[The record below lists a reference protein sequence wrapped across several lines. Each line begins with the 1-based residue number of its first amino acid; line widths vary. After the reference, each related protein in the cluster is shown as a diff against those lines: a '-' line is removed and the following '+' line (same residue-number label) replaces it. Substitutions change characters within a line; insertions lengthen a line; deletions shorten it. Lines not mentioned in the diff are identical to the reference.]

1 MSSVAIRRGIHFGL
15 AAGIAIVLA
24 ACSLPA
30 KPVPTYDLIAPRDF
44 GHVRRARGLIE
55 VAVPS
60 ALQVLDT
67 EKIEVEPTVGVVTYL
82 SDAQWSD
89 RLPELPAGADDRGIR
104 EFLAHQDGR
113 ARRRPGQCRRAACHR
128 HPHLRHSGN
137 DAVVELSVK
146 LIGTRS
152 GRINAAKIFTA
163 RVPAPST
170 AGGAAAS
177 AINDALMIVLVDL
190 VRWTAGR
197 I

>member
-1 MSSVAIRRGIHFGL
+1 MGL
-15 AAGIAIVLA
+15 AAGLMFAAA

-30 KPVPTYDLIAPRDF
+30 QPVPTYDLIAPRDF
-44 GHVRRARGLIE
+44 GKMRPARGLIE
-55 VAVPS
+55 VTVPN

-67 EKIEVEPTVGVVTYL
+67 EKIVVEPQAGVVTYL

-89 RLPELPAGADDRGIR
+89 RLPKLLQARMIEAFENSSRIRTVARAGDRVSADAQLVTDIRTFGI
-104 EFLAHQDGR
+104 QGR
-113 ARRRPGQCRRAACHR
+113 
-128 HPHLRHSGN
+128 

-146 LIGTRS
+146 LIGTRG

-170 AGGAAAS
+170 GGGAAAAS
-177 AINDALMIVLVDL
+177 INDALNIALIDI
-190 VRWTAGR
+190 VRWTATK

>member
-1 MSSVAIRRGIHFGL
+1 VPSTAIRRRIRFGL
-15 AAGIAIVLA
+15 TASVTIALA

-44 GHVRRARGLIE
+44 GKVRQARGLIE
-55 VAVPS
+55 VAVPN

-67 EKIEVEPTVGVVTYL
+67 EKIEAEPTVGVVTYL

-89 RLPELPAGADDRGIR
+89 RLPKLLQARIIEAFENSSRIKTVARVGDKVNADAQLVTDIRTFGI
-104 EFLAHQDGR
+104 Q
-113 ARRRPGQCRRAACHR
+113 
-128 HPHLRHSGN
+128 GN

-146 LIGTRS
+146 LIGNRG

-163 RVPAPST
+163 RVPAPAT

-190 VRWTAGR
+190 VRWTSSK